1 MSDSA
6 DTISVSA
13 NPPAGGT
20 TKANAPGPTD
30 ITDHTVRQEAKK
42 AFVWIGIAALVVL
55 AVFLAQPLLVIF
67 GGVVFASLIE
77 GGQRLLGRILP
88 GPRALRIAL
97 VLLAAVGFLV
107 WLGYFAGNQI
117 AAQAAQ
123 FPHIIQGQAQRTL
136 TWLHGHGINVGQA
149 DVSKIAEQV
158 IGGVGPVTQALGG
171 IFGGFTT
178 FFLIVILGIYFVLEP
193 DIYRRGFAW
202 LFPLDRRPHFQV
214 TLQRMGKSLRML
226 LFGRMIGMFTEGLA
240 TWLLLAVY
248 GVPMSALLGILT
260 GLLVFL
266 PNIGAPLSGLLM
278 VLVGFS
284 GGTDMGIYCII
295 VYLVVQTVDGNIIV
309 PMVAK
314 KTADLAPAMVLGAQL
329 IFGVLFG
336 ILGLALADPIV
347 AMIKIALE
355 RQAERNDD
363 ERDETAP
370 GETPALA
377 T

>member
-1 MSDSA
+1 MSGRNNSGA
-6 DTISVSA
+6 S
-13 NPPAGGT
+13 
-20 TKANAPGPTD
+20 
-30 ITDHTVRQEAKK
+30 
-42 AFVWIGIAALVVL
+42 
-55 AVFLAQPLLVIF
+55 AVF
-67 GGVVFASLIE
+67 
-77 GGQRLLGRILP
+77 
-88 GPRALRIAL
+88 
-97 VLLAAVGFLV
+97 
-107 WLGYFAGNQI
+107 
-117 AAQAAQ
+117 
-123 FPHIIQGQAQRTL
+123 
-136 TWLHGHGINVGQA
+136 
-149 DVSKIAEQV
+149 VS
-158 IGGVGPVTQALGG
+158 LGG
-171 IFGGFTT
+171 N
-178 FFLIVILGIYFVLEP
+178 LGDP
-193 DIYRRGFAW
+193 AAS
-202 LFPLDRRPHFQV
+202 
-214 TLQRMGKSLRML
+214 MGKSLRML